1 MKLKSRLKN
10 FLYVQIWRRGRDSD
24 GLKIFAEQKSI
35 AQYMKK
41 QFGGNENESIEYEPV
56 WAGVLADYY
65 NNWDS
70 ADIFRLGSYRDSWQ
84 NNGMVRLSN
93 TINEQARLNNI
104 ENIILV
110 VADIGG
116 HWIARW
122 KSHFNKKFSR
132 LHCSWENLKCQ
143 SCCFKWLRP
152 PGRAAD
158 SPNYSATAQLM

>member
-1 MKLKSRLKN
+1 MMKNSWRYNYIMIWWSWKIDWRIFYMCKFDAEDVIPMGWKFSRNKN
-10 FLYVQIWRRGRDSD
+10 QSR
-24 GLKIFAEQKSI
+24 
-35 AQYMKK
+35 YMKK

-84 NNGMVRLSN
+84 NNGMVRLSK

-122 KSHFNKKFSR
+122 KGHFNKKFSR
-132 LHCSWENLKCQ
+132 LHCSWENLKM
-143 SCCFKWLRP
+143 SELLF
-152 PGRAAD
+152 
-158 SPNYSATAQLM
+158 